1 MARESSV
8 AERIAA
14 VRRFNRFYTQKIGV
28 LDEGLLNSSFSLTE
42 VRVLYELAHRNAPTA
57 TEVVRDLGLDA
68 GYMSRIVRRLEQLGL
83 VERQA
88 SQEDGR
94 RNILRLTERG
104 LQEFGAVNAST
115 NEQIGGILA
124 TLSRA
129 QQDRLLNALR
139 LVEKLLNGVSTAA
152 GTARRR
158 RRAAAGRA
166 SSRK

>member
-42 VRVLYELAHRNAPTA
+42 VRVLYELA
-57 TEVVRDLGLDA
+57 A